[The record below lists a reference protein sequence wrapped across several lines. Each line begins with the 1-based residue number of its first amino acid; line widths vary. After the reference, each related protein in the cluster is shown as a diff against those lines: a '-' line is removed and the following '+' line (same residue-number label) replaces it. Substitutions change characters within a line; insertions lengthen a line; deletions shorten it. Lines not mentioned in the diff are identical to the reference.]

1 MSSDDSPD
9 APGQQRWPLFFDNPP
24 ATEEVLVISGDR
36 FPVVLKFDDTVGNP
50 TVVCDAEVQAT
61 MPSVNRWSSGTPW
74 HSAPSW
80 KVLAF
85 GRKMNGECYNSW
97 DKTWDRAHGVCILSK
112 NETIITWNMSL
123 ARVPMVREPNWH
135 VHCYAPTVSIIRSER
150 PTGQ

>member
-50 TVVCDAEVQAT
+50 IVVCDAEVQAT

-97 DKTWDRAHGVCILSK
+97 DKTWDMAHGVCILVK
-112 NETIITWNMSL
+112 KETIITWNMTL
-123 ARVPMVREPNWH
+123 ARIPAIPCWQ
-135 VHCYAPTVSIIRSER
+135 VHCHRPTLSIIRSER
-150 PTGQ
+150 PTEQ